1 MAQTEIDP
9 DLRAAI
15 VAFFRAWFLR
25 TGEESPESTLAL
37 RARQDGFEDVV
48 DRLLGENDRHQFIKG
63 FRMFHDKV
71 GRYPTFEDMKRG
83 GLSMGYR
90 PAGRT
95 KSWTTN

>member
-48 DRLLGENDRHQFIKG
+48 DRLLGENDRQQFIKG
-63 FRMFHDKV
+63 FRMFHDHH
-71 GRYPTFEDMKRG
+71 GRYPTFGELTSRG
-83 GLSMGYR
+83 WWAFSKR
-90 PAGRT
+90 PAGEDHG
-95 KSWTTN
+95 